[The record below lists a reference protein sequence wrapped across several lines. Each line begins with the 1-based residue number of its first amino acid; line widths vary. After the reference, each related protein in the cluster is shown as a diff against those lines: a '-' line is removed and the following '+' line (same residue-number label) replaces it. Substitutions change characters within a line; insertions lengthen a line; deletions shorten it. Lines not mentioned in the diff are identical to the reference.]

1 MEKISLGDITVS
13 VKLKINGRYGRTFIV
28 LIKRKAYILKIT
40 DGFSEAITTASHMPH
55 LFKLGTLNYDGK
67 VRAYYLYKF
76 IDGHFIDEMP
86 ILNRTLLK
94 AFIEMAKEIDSM
106 DYAITDIDA
115 KNMIISKDGKIYFV
129 DHDGILPKGIA
140 FLRDLY
146 PYSKCELHPLENI
159 PGSKYKNNY
168 SVPTE
173 IYYLGAF
180 LYDNFV
186 KTNRTDSEE
195 IEDIVTKM
203 CEFDQTDRYRDF
215 QEIIN
220 ELNGKEN

>member
-1 MEKISLGDITVS
+1 MMEKISLGDITVS

-28 LIKRKAYILKIT
+28 LIRRKAYVLKIT
-40 DGFSEAITTASHMPH
+40 DGFSEMLTTASHMPH

-67 VRAYYLYKF
+67 VKAYYLYKF

-86 ILNRTLLK
+86 ILNKELLLS
-94 AFIEMAKEIDSM
+94 FIEMAKEIDDL

-115 KNMIISKDGKIYFV
+115 KNMIISKNGKLYFV
-129 DHDGILPKGIA
+129 DHDRIMPKGIA
-140 FLRDLY
+140 FNRDHY
-146 PYSKCELHPLENI
+146 PYSECEIHPLENT
-159 PGSKYKNNY
+159 PGSRFKNPY

-186 KTNRTDSEE
+186 KTNRSDSERVKE
-195 IEDIVTKM
+195 IVNKM
-203 CEFDQTDRYRDF
+203 KEYDQSDRYKDF
-215 QEIIN
+215 KEILN
-220 ELNGKEN
+220 ELIK